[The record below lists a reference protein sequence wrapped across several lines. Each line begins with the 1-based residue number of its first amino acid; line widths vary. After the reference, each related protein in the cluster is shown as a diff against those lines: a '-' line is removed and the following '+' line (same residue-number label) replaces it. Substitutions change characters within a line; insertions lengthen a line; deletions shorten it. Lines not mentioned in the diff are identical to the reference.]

1 MVGVVMLV
9 GWLLYIFKYLLG
21 GWFGWGCCLFM
32 DYVPLF
38 QTCVCF
44 LEKRAP
50 GGCLGYIGE
59 MILPSY
65 IGNYFI
71 NQDIRI
77 PSLSNQY
84 FHGKYTLED

>member
-1 MVGVVMLV
+1 MLGIGWFDSGGFGVGWGGYV
-9 GWLLYIFKYLLG
+9 GWLAFIFKYLLG

-32 DYVPLF
+32 KYVPLF

-50 GGCLGYIGE
+50 GGCVGYIGE

-65 IGNYFI
+65 MGII
-71 NQDIRI
+71 
-77 PSLSNQY
+77 S
-84 FHGKYTLED
+84 